1 MNREELISKWLDN
14 NLNDQ
19 ELQVFKALEDYDDL
33 IKLNNNLQAFKADEY
48 DTSKELETVL
58 SKITP
63 IAIGGKKAQPK
74 THWVKPF
81 MRVAAILAIC
91 FGLYYYTTT
100 LDTTV
105 STKFAQKTTIEL
117 PDASSVSLNA
127 KSLLAFNKSHW
138 KKERDV
144 ELQGE
149 AFFKVAKGS
158 SFNVITTSGTVTVY
172 GTQFNV
178 KQRDNYFEVICY
190 EGLVG
195 VTYKSKETKLKPGDS
210 FLIIDGKSIAKEKEN
225 SSTPSWLNNESTFK
239 SLPYKQVIA
248 EFERQ
253 YGVDITLI
261 NIDSK
266 QLFTGDFAHNN
277 IELALKQITVPL
289 HVTYSKTNNTITLK
303 RD

>member
-19 ELQVFKALEDYDDL
+19 ELKAFKNLEDYDDL
-33 IKLNNNLQAFKADEY
+33 VKLDTSLQAFKVDNY
-48 DTSKELETVL
+48 DTSKELENVL
-58 SKITP
+58 SFIKS
-63 IAIGGKKAQPK
+63 KKQTK
-74 THWVKPF
+74 THWFKPL

-100 LDTTV
+100 LDTTI
-105 STKFAQKTTIEL
+105 STEYAQKTTIEL

-127 KSLLAFNKSHW
+127 KSILVYNKKDW
-138 KKERDV
+138 KHDREV

-149 AFFKVAKGS
+149 AFFNVAKGS
-158 SFNVITTSGTVTVY
+158 SFKVNTTSGTVTVY

-178 KQRDNYFEVICY
+178 KHRDNYFEVICY

-195 VTYKSKETKLKPGDS
+195 VTYNSQETKLKPGDS
-210 FLIIDGKSIAKEKEN
+210 FLIIDGKTIAKEKEHL
-225 SSTPSWLNNESTFK
+225 TMPSWLNNASTFK
-239 SLPYKQVIA
+239 SLPYKVVIA

-253 YGVDITLI
+253 YNVDITLLG
-261 NIDSK
+261 IDST
-266 QLFTGDFAHNN
+266 QLFTGSFTHDD
-277 IELALKQITVPL
+277 IDVALKSITLPL

-303 RD
+303 RE